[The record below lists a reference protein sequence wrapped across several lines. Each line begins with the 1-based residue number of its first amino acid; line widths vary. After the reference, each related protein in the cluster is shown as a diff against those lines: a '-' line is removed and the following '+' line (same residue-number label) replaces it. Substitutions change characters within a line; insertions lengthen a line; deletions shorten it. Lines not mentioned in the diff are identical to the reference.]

1 MRRMKTM
8 LAGFMAGAAALSQIQ
23 GAVAEE
29 AAPLYFHPYA
39 PVINS
44 SYQLQPGQGL
54 AIIEAFG
61 GFTRMAQVCV
71 RDARSAG
78 PMPVP
83 TPMLS
88 TMVTR
93 GDQVI
98 TGKISVGSCVVLEGD
113 RIALGIADG
122 TVDTDTSAENPAR
135 ALTYLSG
142 TYSVLGY
149 YGTTLP
155 QRPVIV
161 SAKE

>member
-1 MRRMKTM
+1 MKTM
-8 LAGFMAGAAALSQIQ
+8 LAGLMTGAAALMGLPLSAQT
-23 GAVAEE
+23 AD
-29 AAPLYFHPYA
+29 APLYFHPYT

-54 AIIEAFG
+54 AIIEPFG

-122 TVDTDTSAENPAR
+122 AVDTDTSAENPAR

-149 YGTTLP
+149 YGPNQP